1 MLSQD
6 LKTYLVVAALL
17 LIIGVYGVVQRR
29 SFIGML
35 ISAELILAG
44 AGLNFMAFNRFTA
57 PDPAVGQVFTLIIMG
72 IAAAETAIG
81 VSFILAVYRQ
91 FRTIDPIQLN
101 ELQEPIPGQTS
112 GADDDAA
119 APRGKEPGD
128 QDT

>member
-6 LKTYLVVAALL
+6 LNTYLVVAAFL

-44 AGLNFMAFNRFTA
+44 AGLNFMAFNRFLA
-57 PDPAVGQVFTLIIMG
+57 PDPAVGQVFALIIMG

-91 FRTIDPIQLN
+91 FKTIDPIELN
-101 ELQEPIPGQTS
+101 ELQKTIPGHVQ
-112 GADDDAA
+112 GDDDEDDGVLRSSRQGGQA
-119 APRGKEPGD
+119 
-128 QDT
+128 

>member
-44 AGLNFMAFNRFTA
+44 AGLNFMAFNRFMA
-57 PDPAVGQVFTLIIMG
+57 PDPATGQIFTLIIMG

-91 FRTIDPIQLN
+91 FKTIDPIKLN
-101 ELQEPIPGQTS
+101 EIQEAIPGLNPE
-112 GADDDAA
+112 ADADAVFA
-119 APRGKEPGD
+119 RGKEPGD
-128 QDT
+128 QES

>member
-44 AGLNFMAFNRFTA
+44 AGLNFMAFNRFMA
-57 PDPAVGQVFTLIIMG
+57 PDPATGQIFTLIIMG

-91 FRTIDPIQLN
+91 FKTIDPIQLN
-101 ELQEPIPGQTS
+101 EIQESIPGLHS
-112 GADDDAA
+112 EADDDAVP
-119 APRGKEPGD
+119 PRAKEPGD
-128 QDT
+128 QEA

>member
-6 LKTYLVVAALL
+6 LKTYLVVAAFL

-44 AGLNFMAFNRFTA
+44 AGLNFMAFNRFLA

-91 FRTIDPIQLN
+91 FKTIDPIELT
-101 ELQEPIPGQTS
+101 ELQESIPGQSPDTDNDS
-112 GADDDAA
+112 FAA
-119 APRGKEPGD
+119 HGGPP
-128 QDT
+128 

>member
-44 AGLNFMAFNRFTA
+44 AGLNFMAFNRFMA
-57 PDPAVGQVFTLIIMG
+57 PDPATGQIFTLIIMG

-91 FRTIDPIQLN
+91 FKTIDPIQLN
-101 ELQEPIPGQTS
+101 EIQEATPGLHTE
-112 GADDDAA
+112 GDDDAA
-119 APRGKEPGD
+119 LSRGKEPGD
-128 QDT
+128 EA

>member
-101 ELQEPIPGQTS
+101 ELQEPIPGQTP

-119 APRGKEPGD
+119 LPRGQEPGD
-128 QDT
+128 QDI